1 MLSYYPLAALYSMPF
16 AENLRRIIT
25 TITKKRAEPT
35 GELSGDKNVQL
46 WDLREPDKAEERGVE
61 PGYYFTINPIAKS
74 ELDDRF
80 IIQKLSFFFHQR
92 IHEAGI
98 RETSETRIAVDT
110 KHTMFIDPAQC
121 WLFSLYGYIL
131 DHQILVVKAERVE
144 RDKAQGLIVKALR

>member
-1 MLSYYPLAALYSMPF
+1 MPF

-61 PGYYFTINPIAKS
+61 PGYYFTVNPITKS

-80 IIQKLSFFFHQR
+80 VIQKLLFCFHQR
-92 IHEAGI
+92 IHKAGLQ
-98 RETSETRIAVDT
+98 ETSETRIAVDT
-110 KHTMFIDPAQC
+110 KHTMFIDPATG
-121 WLFSLYGYIL
+121 WLFSPYGYIP
-131 DHQILVVKAERVE
+131 DQQILVVRADKVD
-144 RDKAQGLIVKALR
+144 RDKAQRVIVKALR